1 MAFLFGRQRVGDK
14 LCAMMKMFLAPFLMT
29 ASLALA
35 TPAFAQTGDMHQG
48 TGQGP
53 HLYKETDT
61 ADSTEVLDRLFAQLR
76 QANDEA
82 TANLLAGAIQ
92 TLWLRSGSPT
102 ADLLMKQAADAMG
115 KQQYGAAL
123 VILDTVVELNP
134 DFAEG
139 WNRRATL
146 QFMRGDYTSSLRD
159 IDQVLAL
166 EPRHYGALSGQG
178 AILKQRGDGRKALRA
193 LRRARQVNPQ
203 LKNLDERIRELEQEF
218 DQKI

>member
-1 MAFLFGRQRVGDK
+1 MKNTV
-14 LCAMMKMFLAPFLMT
+14 AMLVLLSVLVVPGGV
-29 ASLALA
+29 SH
-35 TPAFAQTGDMHQG
+35 AQEAGEAHGNQG
-48 TGQGP
+48 AGP

-61 ADSTEVLDRLFAQLR
+61 ADSAEVLDRLFAQLR
-76 QANDEA
+76 MAGDEN
-82 TANLLAGAIQ
+82 TAAVLENAIQ

-102 ADLLMKQAADAMG
+102 ADLLMKQASDAMN
-115 KQQYGAAL
+115 KQNYGAAQI
-123 VILDTVVELNP
+123 ILDTVVELNP

-146 QFMRGDYTSSLRD
+146 HFLRRDFVTSLRD

-166 EPRHYGALSGQG
+166 EPRHYGALSGRG
-178 AILKQRGDGRKALRA
+178 SILKQQGDGRKALRA
-193 LRRARQVNPQ
+193 LRRARQINPT

>member
-1 MAFLFGRQRVGDK
+1 MIRILVVP
-14 LCAMMKMFLAPFLMT
+14 LLMT

-35 TPAFAQTGDMHQG
+35 MPTFAQTGDMHEG

-76 QANDEA
+76 QANDEG
-82 TANLLAGAIQ
+82 TANLLESAIQ

-115 KQQYGAAL
+115 KQQYGPAL

-146 QFMRGDYTSSLRD
+146 HFLRGDYGSSLRD

-178 AILKQRGDGRKALRA
+178 SILKQRGDGRKALRA

-203 LKNLDERIRELEQEF
+203 LKNLNERIRELEQEF